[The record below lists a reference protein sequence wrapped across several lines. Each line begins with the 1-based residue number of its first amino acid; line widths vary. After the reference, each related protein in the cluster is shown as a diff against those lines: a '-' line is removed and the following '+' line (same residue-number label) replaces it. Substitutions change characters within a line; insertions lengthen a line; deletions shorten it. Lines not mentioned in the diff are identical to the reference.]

1 ANHTSET
8 FFVCIYTTPTTIT
21 TLSLHDALPIL
32 TAHPRRYAIEQPSFL
47 EDPQRVGVGG
57 RIGGRRPG
65 THHGRRAADH
75 IRENQTDEPRAAR
88 PTRESTTLQPREML
102 ADGIDLGNRRA
113 GAQ

>member
-1 ANHTSET
+1 MILRSPLAWLHRLRA
-8 FFVCIYTTPTTIT
+8 TPRSTE
-21 TLSLHDALPIL
+21 LEV

-88 PTRESTTLQPREML
+88 PTRESTALQPREML